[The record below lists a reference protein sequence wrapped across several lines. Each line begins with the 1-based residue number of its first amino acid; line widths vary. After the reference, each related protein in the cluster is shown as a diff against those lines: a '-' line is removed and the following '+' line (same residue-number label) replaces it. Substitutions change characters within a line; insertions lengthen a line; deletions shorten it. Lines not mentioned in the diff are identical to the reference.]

1 MSLGFLPLLI
11 IIKKKITISQS
22 SSAGHSIE
30 PQNTN
35 TVAHPHLP
43 FSHSA
48 VSTSS
53 LPACVYI
60 PFVRQV
66 SPCDLTPGKARCLI
80 PLLETRNT
88 LFG

>member
-11 IIKKKITISQS
+11 KKKKKITISQS

-43 FSHSA
+43 FS
-48 VSTSS
+48 
-53 LPACVYI
+53 CVNFLSPCIYI